1 MTPTEFRYRMSDEGR
16 IVLGQLTSEETFEF
30 EVLSLRE
37 RDGTIDLQSELR
49 LLDLYV
55 KYNGPMS
62 RPRHEPERTT
72 SASPTSCRAR
82 AKATSHQQ
90 LPRSIAMMLIITLM
104 CAGLAT
110 VVFLAQ

>member
-1 MTPTEFRYRMSDEGR
+1 MTPTEFRYRLSDEGR
-16 IVLGQLTSEETFEF
+16 IVLGQLTSEETLEF

-55 KYNGPMS
+55 KHNGPMS
-62 RPRHEPERTT
+62 RPRHEPQRSAT
-72 SASPTSCRAR
+72 ASPAPSRSRT
-82 AKATSHQQ
+82 KAPSHLR